1 MTTDLTAHL
10 AALADRTAITDLF
23 DRFAHDLD
31 HRAFEAEA
39 APDDWARSLFT
50 DDVTLAFPVGAH
62 AGIAGV
68 TALHRAALAPFAR
81 TQHIHTNYRVDL
93 AGDRADVEFQL
104 LATHVYADPAQPP
117 FQVGDRYTG
126 EVVRTAAG
134 WRIRRLALAVIWT
147 RGRPPAA
154 QRG

>member
-1 MTTDLTAHL
+1 MTTDPHP
-10 AALADRTAITDLF
+10 LADRTEIIELF
-23 DRFAHDLD
+23 DRFARDLD

-50 DDVTLAFPVGAH
+50 EDVTLAFPVGSH
-62 AGIAGV
+62 AGIDGV

-81 TQHIHTNYRVDL
+81 TQHLHTNYLIDL

-104 LATHVYADPAQPP
+104 LATHVYADPAEPP

-134 WRIRRLALAVIWT
+134 WRIRRLALDVVWT
-147 RGRPPAA
+147 RGRPPAMVA
-154 QRG
+154 GR